1 MNLLDTA
8 SLVVTP
14 NGYKASKL
22 YSIVPSDGTGDM
34 TFARTGDTATRVN
47 SSGLIESVLA
57 NKPRLDY
64 LGSTCPKLLLEPQRT
79 NLLQRS
85 QEFDNAYWT
94 GVRATI
100 TANSTV
106 SPDGTQNAETFVSSS
121 GQSNVPAIYTEA
133 ITYSGNTAYT
143 TSIFVKKLGTQ
154 NNFNINY
161 LDNSSGGGG
170 GIKFNVS
177 TLALTIT
184 QAPNSSVSGK
194 ITDYGNGW
202 LRLEMSFTTI
212 ATPTYGYLQYTI
224 DTALTTNG
232 FAIYGA
238 QLEAGAYA
246 TSYIPTTTASVTR
259 NQDSCSKSSATA
271 LIGQTEGTM
280 FVNYE
285 RKILNMGAG
294 VTPVPLQIS
303 DATSNNRI
311 FIGNNANKFQFFV
324 IVGGVIQLNLNTVD
338 FNLGISK
345 IAIGYKSNDF
355 VIYVN
360 GLQVY
365 NSNSISIPTCSLI
378 EIGGIGPTSAVV
390 HPMSSVALWKTRLQ
404 NSELATLTTI

>member
-47 SSGLIESVLA
+47 SSGLIETVLA

-133 ITYSGNTAYT
+133 ITFTGNTAYT
-143 TSIFVKKLGTQ
+143 TSLFVKKLGTQ
-154 NNFNINY
+154 NNFNITY

-170 GIKFNVS
+170 AIKFNVS

-212 ATPTYGYLQYTI
+212 ATPTYGYLQYSI

-259 NQDSCSKSSATA
+259 NVDTCSKTSVTA
-271 LIGQTEGTM
+271 LIGQTEGTIFWDGIVPPSDTEM
-280 FVNYE
+280 FVLENSSPLCILRF
-285 RKILNMGAG
+285 RK
-294 VTPVPLQIS
+294 VS
-303 DATSNNRI
+303 TSLRCQLYI
-311 FIGNNANKFQFFV
+311 DSSGYSYSPTTTAYS
-324 IVGGVIQLNLNTVD
+324 VGQRVKMA
-338 FNLGISK
+338 F
-345 IAIGYKSNDF
+345 AYKSGDLAFYINGTQINISTSTFSSLSLNAIRFANDL
-355 VIYVN
+355 
-360 GLQVY
+360 G
-365 NSNSISIPTCSLI
+365 T
-378 EIGGIGPTSAVV
+378 AVV
-390 HPMSSVALWKTRLQ
+390 SYNQNNSASIWKTRLTNQ
-404 NSELATLTTI
+404 ELVTLTTI